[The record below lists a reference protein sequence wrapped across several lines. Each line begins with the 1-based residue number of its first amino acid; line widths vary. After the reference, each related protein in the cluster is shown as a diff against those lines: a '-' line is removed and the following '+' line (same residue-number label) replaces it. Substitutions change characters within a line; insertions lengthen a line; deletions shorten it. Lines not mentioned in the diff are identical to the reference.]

1 MKINHKYIDYFFA
14 LFELSVLISCIFDA
28 YKVNTNY
35 YRFMLGIASVELCF
49 RRLSDAIEVEL

>member
-14 LFELSVLISCIFDA
+14 FFELFILICCILNLNKIID
-28 YKVNTNY
+28 

-49 RRLSDAIEVEL
+49 RRLSDAIEVKL